1 MMLFPGNWPRLCQ
14 NTPLERECYTFQRLL
29 FWFIGS
35 NLGKFRGIL
44 TPEENIFMAK
54 RAFEQITNACI

>member
-1 MMLFPGNWPRLCQ
+1 MMLFPGNGPRLYQ
-14 NTPLERECYTFQRLL
+14 DTALERECYTFQRLL